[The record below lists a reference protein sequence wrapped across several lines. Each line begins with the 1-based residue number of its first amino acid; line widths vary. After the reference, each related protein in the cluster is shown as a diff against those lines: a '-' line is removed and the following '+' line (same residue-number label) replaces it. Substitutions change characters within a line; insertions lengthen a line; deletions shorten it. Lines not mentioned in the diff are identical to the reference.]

1 MKEFAWHGCTVRITK
16 KKVRN
21 TNLRIR
27 PEEPQTI
34 HVSIP
39 FSMTYEEARQLLEEP
54 KVVRWAE
61 RYRKKLRDAPK
72 RPNLS
77 NEERA
82 GQAAQYRE
90 RLREML
96 PELFRKWEEILGVRC
111 GKVTIRDTR
120 SQWGSCSIRTKN
132 ISISVWL
139 GAFSKDCVEYV
150 VVHELVHLL
159 EAGHN
164 ARFYGILDQHYPNWR
179 SCREQLRRGSA

>member
-77 NEERA
+77 KEERA
-82 GQAAQYRE
+82 GQPAQ
-90 RLREML
+90 
-96 PELFRKWEEILGVRC
+96 
-111 GKVTIRDTR
+111 
-120 SQWGSCSIRTKN
+120 
-132 ISISVWL
+132 
-139 GAFSKDCVEYV
+139 
-150 VVHELVHLL
+150 
-159 EAGHN
+159 
-164 ARFYGILDQHYPNWR
+164 
-179 SCREQLRRGSA
+179 

>member
-72 RPNLS
+72 RPIKRGACRTGGTIS
-77 NEERA
+77 GAAA
-82 GQAAQYRE
+82 GDA
-90 RLREML
+90 
-96 PELFRKWEEILGVRC
+96 
-111 GKVTIRDTR
+111 T
-120 SQWGSCSIRTKN
+120 
-132 ISISVWL
+132 
-139 GAFSKDCVEYV
+139 GAFPEMGRDSGRTVWESDHPGYPFPVGK
-150 VVHELVHLL
+150 L
-159 EAGHN
+159 
-164 ARFYGILDQHYPNWR
+164 QHPDEKYFHQCMAW
-179 SCREQLRRGSA
+179 CFFKGLC